1 MKTYEIG
8 DVVYVLCRHRDW
20 GTPSLIKTTVAAV
33 VMSNDR
39 VPRFAGLHETEY
51 VAEVFDAESWAE
63 AEWTYEDAMKRH
75 KAAKGGDA

>member
-8 DVVYVLCRHRDW
+8 EVVYVLCRHRDW

-39 VPRFAGLHETEY
+39 LPRFANLTETEIVVEIFSERDRLAAISAY
-51 VAEVFDAESWAE
+51 AE
-63 AEWTYEDAMKRH
+63 ADKMH
-75 KAAKGGDA
+75 KQSKDSR